1 MDDPTLVRRFGLIE
15 QQLRLISEHL
25 GIPCPSFA
33 SDGLASTAPS
43 GAGSMAP
50 STMDGVPEE
59 VVELARAGRTT
70 EAVSRLRALTGA
82 SLLEAKRTVDSL

>member
-1 MDDPTLVRRFGLIE
+1 
-15 QQLRLISEHL
+15 
-25 GIPCPSFA
+25 
-33 SDGLASTAPS
+33 
-43 GAGSMAP
+43 MAP
-50 STMDGVPEE
+50 STVDGVPEE

>member
-33 SDGLASTAPS
+33 SDGLASAPS
-43 GAGSMAP
+43 GAESMAP
-50 STMDGVPEE
+50 STAGGVPEE
-59 VVELARAGRTT
+59 VVELARAGHKT
-70 EAVSRLRALTGA
+70 EAVSRLRTLTGA